1 MSDAQD
7 NMVIFDLADE
17 FIDLANRL
25 FKEEHKE
32 LGHVSTALR
41 YAAARVSSYEAS
53 CLFQDL
59 AAEGDRL
66 QKWYTNQF
74 NDMLDEK
81 HEGTYRPPRAET
93 HHRDGRRRQVLN
105 TNASEVFPA

>member
-1 MSDAQD
+1 MLGRQAQD

-17 FIDLANRL
+17 FTDLANRL
-25 FKEEHKE
+25 FKEKHKG

-74 NDMLDEK
+74 NDMLDENMREHIDRLGQK
-81 HEGTYRPPRAET
+81 LIIEMGGDNKY
-93 HHRDGRRRQVLN
+93 
-105 TNASEVFPA
+105 